1 MPVYEYQCRSCGR
14 RFEAL
19 RRMSERTQAP
29 RCPKC
34 GAEETELAF
43 SAPAFLGGSSG
54 GSSGSCGTSTWTGG
68 G

>member
-1 MPVYEYQCRSCGR
+1 MPVYEYQCRTCGN

-19 RRMSERTQAP
+19 RRMSERAVVPSCP
-29 RCPKC
+29 RC

-43 SAPAFLGGSSG
+43 SAPAFLGGS
-54 GSSGSCGTSTWTGG
+54 GSSGACGTSTWTGG

>member
-1 MPVYEYQCRSCGR
+1 MPVYEYLCRGCGK

-19 RRMSERTQAP
+19 RRMSERTVAP
-29 RCPKC
+29 SCPKC
-34 GAEETELAF
+34 GAEQTELSF
-43 SAPAFLGGSSG
+43 SAPAFLGGSA